1 MPAVPKR
8 RFAWCFA
15 GIAAFAAGYYMYI
28 GRHGWFWFD
37 EWYFLTA
44 RTAGNLNDLL
54 RPHTDVHWSTVP
66 ILVWRAMWWVFGLR
80 SYQPYM
86 ALSVLAH
93 ITIASLLRVVMRRA
107 GVRPWVATFVA
118 GIFLFFGTGADNI
131 IWAFQI
137 NFDGAVALGLAQL
150 LLADHDGPLDRR
162 DWLGLGA
169 GLLALMCSGPAVT
182 MVIVVGIAVL
192 IRRGPRAAAFHTLPL
207 GTVFFLWWLGYAAT
221 TSTVHPTLN
230 TTWKFLHDGIRA
242 TFDALGGGVVVG
254 ALIGAILVGGWL
266 AMARQRNIRW
276 ASLAAPIAM
285 ACGVP
290 VFFMITGSG
299 RETFG
304 PTATRYL
311 YIAAAL
317 LLPAVAVAFDQL
329 IQRWRVLAPVL
340 CALLLVGIPSNL
352 QKASDFAKLEA
363 RYSNSQRLTML
374 SVTHSPL
381 AHSVPRNLR
390 PDPYNDPVITIGWL
404 LDGEASGRIPTKAT
418 SNPRLRATNALR
430 LSLLETDRAPHGRPC
445 TRMLRPVT
453 RRLNQGDA
461 FGVRNGTVLVTEL
474 GPDPTADPLRF
485 GQSFHNPKPG
495 FTITDVAG
503 PLVIVI
509 APIPSYVALP
519 LLC

>member
-1 MPAVPKR
+1 MPGAPPR

-15 GIAAFAAGYYMYI
+15 GIAVLAAAYYFYV

-37 EWYFLTA
+37 EWYFLAA
-44 RTAGNLNDLL
+44 RNGGSLNSLL
-54 RPHTDVHWSTVP
+54 QPHTDVHWSTLP
-66 ILVWRAMWWVFGLR
+66 ILVWRTMWWIFGLR

-86 ALSVLAH
+86 ALSVVAH
-93 ITIASLLRVVMRRA
+93 ITIACLLRVVMRRA

-118 GIFLFFGTGADNI
+118 GVFLFFGTGAENI

-137 NFDGAVALGLAQL
+137 NFDGAVALGLTQL

-162 DWLGLGA
+162 DWVGLGA
-169 GLLALMCSGPAVT
+169 GLLALMCSAPAVT

-207 GTVFFLWWLGYAAT
+207 GAVFLLWWWAYSTSAT
-221 TSTVHPTLN
+221 LHPSVH

-266 AMARQRNIRW
+266 AMAWPRNIRW
-276 ASLAAPIAM
+276 GPLAAPIAM
-285 ACGVP
+285 AVGVP
-290 VFFMITGSG
+290 VFFVITGSG
-299 RETFG
+299 RETFT
-304 PTATRYL
+304 PTASRYL

-317 LLPAVAVAFDQL
+317 LLPAFAIAFDQL
-329 IQRWRVLAPVL
+329 VRRWWILAPVL
-340 CALLLVGIPSNL
+340 CALLLVGIPANL
-352 QKASDFAKLEA
+352 RRASDFAKLEA
-363 RYSNSQRLTML
+363 GHSRAARSMLL
-374 SVTHSPL
+374 SVTRSPL
-381 AHSVPRNLR
+381 AHSVPRNLQ
-390 PDPYNDPVITIGWL
+390 PDAYTLPAITIGWL
-404 LDGEASGRIPTKAT
+404 LDGEASGRITTKAT
-418 SNPRLRATNALR
+418 SNPRLLATNAFR

-445 TRMLRPVT
+445 TQMLRPVT
-453 RRLNQGDA
+453 RRLNKGDA
-461 FGVRNGTVLVTEL
+461 FGVRNGSVLVAEL
-474 GPDPTADPLRF
+474 GPNPSAEPLRF
-485 GQSFHNPKPG
+485 GQSFHNPGLG

-503 PLVIVI
+503 PLVILI